1 MAEMLLLNP
10 RKRARRAA
18 KKSRKSSRRRNPVPA
33 GLARYMAAKSKRRT
47 ISAVARRVRRRRSNP
62 SLRAVSRV
70 VRRRRRNPI
79 SLGGSG
85 RSMLAM
91 IKSAMIGGAGAVAV
105 DVAMGQLNRFL
116 PATLQRTPGKV
127 GIGDAV
133 KAAITV
139 VLGRLLAKPT
149 RGLSQQMAA
158 GALTVQ
164 AHQLLAGFV
173 PASMTLGYGVPAR
186 VVNMSN
192 RVGPIR
198 NGNPAVGAYQRPGST
213 PLLSAYLRPGSTP
226 MLNRARMTAQQR
238 EGVTPYS

>member
-33 GLARYMAAKSKRRT
+33 GLARYMASKRKRRT

-70 VRRRRRNPI
+70 VRRRRNPI

-127 GIGDAV
+127 SIGDAV

-139 VLGRLLAKPT
+139 VLGRLLAKST

>member
-33 GLARYMAAKSKRRT
+33 GLARFMAAKRKRR
-47 ISAVARRVRRRRSNP
+47 ISAAPRRARRSRNP
-62 SLRAVSRV
+62 VALSRVSRV

-91 IKSAMIGGAGAVAV
+91 IKSAMVGGAGAVAV

-149 RGLSQQMAA
+149 RGLSQQMAQ

-198 NGNPAVGAYQRPGST
+198 NGNPAVGAYTRPGAT

-238 EGVTPYS
+238 EGASPYS